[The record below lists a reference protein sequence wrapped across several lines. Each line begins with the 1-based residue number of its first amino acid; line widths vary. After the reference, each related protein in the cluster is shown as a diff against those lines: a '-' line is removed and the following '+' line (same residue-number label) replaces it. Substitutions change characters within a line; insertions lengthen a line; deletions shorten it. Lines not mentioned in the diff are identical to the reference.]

1 MASNINTN
9 NIDETYPIAG
19 QDNDSQGFR
28 DNFQNIK
35 TAIGVAKTEITSLQ
49 NGSPQLTAD
58 NNFNGNTISNAV
70 FKDITQKVNN
80 ITLSGSNN
88 TVDFSTGSY
97 QRLAL
102 SQDTNEINFSN
113 FGPNDTLSH
122 MRLEV
127 RNSAADRSRTFSI
140 NISGNPIYV
149 NQSKIDDEGTALAFP
164 FTVADNITD
173 RYIFDVW
180 GYQVSGGV
188 PAAIFVEYVG
198 KFATA

>member
-49 NGSPQLTAD
+49 NSSPQLTAD

-80 ITLSGSNN
+80 TTLSGSNN

-149 NQSKIDDEGTALAFP
+149 NQSKIDDEGTA
-164 FTVADNITD
+164 
-173 RYIFDVW
+173 
-180 GYQVSGGV
+180 
-188 PAAIFVEYVG
+188 
-198 KFATA
+198 